1 MGSSQN
7 GMQSLE
13 TRVHGLE
20 LALDEIS
27 FDLAMSTGR
36 MSRGGSAARTT
47 CCSILPG
54 AAEFFSSKLWRKTEG
69 RRPAAAALH
78 FAGSGRT
85 QAAASLHNVGSRN
98 MALESSSSSTFLPE
112 NKSSRIQGGHAV
124 IVNPLAKIPS
134 DYQPQGISDV
144 SSSRMLKNVQIA
156 V

>member
-7 GMQSLE
+7 GMRSLE

-36 MSRGGSAARTT
+36 MSKGGSTARST
-47 CCSILPG
+47 CCILPG

-69 RRPAAAALH
+69 RRSAASALP
-78 FAGSGRT
+78 FAGSSRT
-85 QAAASLHNVGSRN
+85 QALRN
-98 MALESSSSSTFLPE
+98 LAPESSSSSFLPE

-134 DYQPQGISDV
+134 DSQHQGISDI

>member
-7 GMQSLE
+7 GMRSLE

-36 MSRGGSAARTT
+36 MSKGGSTARST
-47 CCSILPG
+47 CCILPG

-69 RRPAAAALH
+69 RRSAASALP
-78 FAGSGRT
+78 FAGSSRT
-85 QAAASLHNVGSRN
+85 QALNNVASRN
-98 MALESSSSSTFLPE
+98 LAPESSSSSFLPA

-134 DYQPQGISDV
+134 DSQHQGISDI
-144 SSSRMLKNVQIA
+144 SSSRMVKNVQIA